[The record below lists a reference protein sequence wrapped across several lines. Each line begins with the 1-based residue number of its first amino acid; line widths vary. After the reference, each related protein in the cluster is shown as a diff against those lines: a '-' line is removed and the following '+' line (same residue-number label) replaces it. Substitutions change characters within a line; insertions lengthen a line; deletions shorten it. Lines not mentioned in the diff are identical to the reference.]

1 MATPSRQVGD
11 WWELKQLLS
20 TKAHMPC
27 IRPPKDFSLLPVKR
41 MKLEDGS
48 YGSVSNDTEMNTHI
62 VYIKTRAF
70 LYTIAFV
77 NMDQP
82 EWFDLGAA
90 ESLIDRLL
98 GYLHIRHAGG
108 RPPISF
114 YTNAW
119 EATARAFQLGIRSG
133 KTLKELAS
141 QESLFQHFWTQYTP
155 EPRSERPRP
164 DNFHGSRSGK
174 GG

>member
-1 MATPSRQVGD
+1 
-11 WWELKQLLS
+11 
-20 TKAHMPC
+20 
-27 IRPPKDFSLLPVKR
+27 

-70 LYTIAFV
+70 LYTTAFV

-82 EWFDLGAA
+82 DWFDLGAA

-114 YTNAW
+114 YTS
-119 EATARAFQLGIRSG
+119 SG
-133 KTLKELAS
+133 
-141 QESLFQHFWTQYTP
+141 
-155 EPRSERPRP
+155 RPA
-164 DNFHGSRSGK
+164 GK
-174 GG
+174 RMRGYAG